1 MYSVFENWEGATAT
15 ALRLYDPFAY
25 RATNFENLVPVCL
38 SETPALAERWPVVW
52 RRDAKGDADLVVVR
66 GLDAATE
73 VPDSKTQ
80 SRTSLPLL
88 LQAFPFRYRNPE
100 LGGEIGLDGAAP
112 MLERDAG
119 AYLLDERGNV
129 SPGAELKVRAL
140 EAWGAEIDLR
150 AQVTDVVFRHG
161 LVEPVRLPDALAV
174 RFLLP
179 DLFCVRPA
187 PDDALIFGGVAREH
201 WLTVARFL
209 AAQRLSL
216 YCMARLISLASE
228 VAK

>member
-1 MYSVFENWEGATAT
+1 VYSVFENWEGATAA
-15 ALRLYDPFAY
+15 ALRIYDPFAY
-25 RATNFENLVPVCL
+25 RATSFEALVPVCL

-52 RRDAKGDADLVVVR
+52 RRDSKGDADLVVVR
-66 GLDAATE
+66 GLDAAAG
-73 VPDSKTQ
+73 VPDAKTQ

-100 LGGEIGLDGAAP
+100 QGGEIGLDGAAP
-112 MLERDAG
+112 MQERDAG
-119 AYLLDERGNV
+119 AYVLDERGNV
-129 SPGAELKVRAL
+129 SPGAELKIRAL
-140 EAWGAEIDLR
+140 ETWGAGAALR

-161 LVEPVRLPDALAV
+161 LVEPVQLPDALSA
-174 RFLLP
+174 RFALP
-179 DLFCVRPA
+179 DFFCVRA
-187 PDDALIFGGVAREH
+187 VPDDALIFGAVAREH

-228 VAK
+228 VAT